1 MIRQLSR
8 SMLWMLVFIS
18 VSFVISAQNTVTLSA
33 VKDNVMYSENNNSN
47 GSGSHLFGGVTNNGH
62 LRRSLIQFDLSE
74 IPANA
79 TITAVNFE
87 ITSNKLKRSSTTV
100 SLHRLTSDWGEGSS
114 NAPGNEGQ
122 GTGAATN
129 DATWNFNFFD
139 SSSWSNSGGDFIA
152 TPSASASASRG
163 ETSSFAGQQMI
174 DDVQSWVDGSNPNFG
189 WLIRG
194 TEDGGN
200 GNSVRINSRDASSN
214 PPQLTITFETEAECM
229 VDGGRIELT
238 NGDTTLT
245 ICAGDGVS
253 DAFDVTLTGNEG
265 TNSAW
270 VITDD
275 QLNILG
281 LPAAPP
287 FDLEDAGFGICLVWH
302 LSFEDGLTGAEVG
315 ANAADLMGCFD
326 LSNPIE
332 VTRDTTGDVC
342 LTSTEILDPNEIE
355 LVMSPN
361 PTNGFFNIQ
370 AKLKERPDQ
379 LILEVRTSLGNVVFS
394 KELSNQLQVSEKI
407 DISNLPEGFYL
418 LSLRTENGIATRRL
432 LKQ

>member
-1 MIRQLSR
+1 MSR
-8 SMLWMLVFIS
+8 YYFTLTLWMLAFNLLITSVFG
-18 VSFVISAQNTVTLSA
+18 QTTVTLSA

-79 TITAVNFE
+79 TVTAVNFE

-100 SLHRLTSDWGEGSS
+100 SLHRLTADWGEGGS

-122 GTGAATN
+122 GTGAANN

-139 SSSWSNSGGDFIA
+139 SSSWGTAGGDFIA
-152 TPSASASASRG
+152 TPSATASASRG
-163 ETSSFAGQQMI
+163 ETSSFSGQQMI
-174 DDVQSWVDGSNPNFG
+174 NDVQSWVDGTNPNFG

-194 TEDGGN
+194 TEDQGN
-200 GNSVRINSRDASSN
+200 GNSVRMNSRDAGSN
-214 PPQLTITFETEAECM
+214 PPQLTITFEAEAECL
-229 VDGGRIELT
+229 VDGGRLT
-238 NGDTTLT
+238 LENGDTTLT

-253 DAFDVTLTGNEG
+253 DAFNVTLTDTVG

-287 FDLEDAGFGICLVWH
+287 FDLEDAGDGVCLVWH
-302 LSFEDGLTGAEVG
+302 LSFEDDLTGAEVG

-342 LTSTEILDPNEIE
+342 LTSTEVLDPNEIE

-361 PTNGFFNIQ
+361 PTNGFLNIQ
-370 AKLKERPDQ
+370 ANLRERPDQ
-379 LILEVRTSLGNVVFS
+379 LILEVRTSLGNIVFR
-394 KELSNQLQVSEKI
+394 KELGNQLQVSEEI
-407 DISNLPEGFYL
+407 NISNLPEGFYL